1 VPLWWPALLLAAVLT
16 WLQAVL
22 WSPFRLPF
30 LRVGAALAVASV
42 LGAAAGA
49 GVVYGVS
56 EAVLA
61 ALFACF
67 IPAAYL
73 TAAAGVCRARHGGSA
88 TGPRQARVRPAT
100 VAAPAP
106 AAFPSPARAQL
117 WYEWRS
123 HGLVFPVL
131 LGCLLVIQTGG
142 ARLLARLGQ
151 AVPPGD
157 LFAVLNHFSRETG
170 LTFLVFHPLIILPLL
185 IAALLG
191 IGWGALG
198 PKFRPSSFL
207 LTRPVGSGALV
218 LAKFRAG
225 ALSTLAALA
234 LTPVAGLAW
243 LALTGTA
250 ADVAEWWRQV
260 VETYG
265 PARAWAM
272 PVLAVVAL
280 AGLTWL
286 QLCKNVPVGLLSSPW
301 PQILFFVGPV
311 SLVGLGL
318 LAQWLYQKP
327 AVRAQLWPVLPW
339 LLAGAILLK
348 SLAAGWAFT
357 RVRRRSLWPVRV
369 PAALLGVWLVTAACA
384 FTLLAWLVPAGVSL
398 SLLAAGVV
406 LALPLAR
413 LLAAPLALEWGRRG

>member
-1 VPLWWPALLLAAVLT
+1 MHAPALALSWQLWGRHRRGLAVALACWLLFVLLTLVLPDDESLRRVLWLTGWASFLPLTLGYLIALFAYGFDGASLEARDSGFPARLFTLPVGTRALVGWPMLLGAAAIAVTWVAWACFVLRPNGFAVPLWWPALLLAAILT

-30 LRVGAALAVASV
+30 LRIGAALAVASV

-49 GVVYGVS
+49 SVVYGVS
-56 EAVLA
+56 EPVLA

-73 TAAAGVCRARHGGSA
+73 TAAAGVRRARHGGSA
-88 TGPRQARVRPAT
+88 TGPRQVRVRPAT
-100 VAAPAP
+100 VAAPAL
-106 AAFPSPARAQL
+106 AAFPSLARAQL

-131 LGCLLVIQTGG
+131 LGCLLLLQTGG
-142 ARLLARLGQ
+142 ARLLARIGQ

-157 LFAVLNHFSRETG
+157 LFAVLNHFTRATG
-170 LTFLVFHPLIILPLL
+170 QTFLVFHPLVILPLL

-191 IGWGALG
+191 SGVGALG

-207 LTRPVGSGALV
+207 LTRPLGSGALV
-218 LAKFRAG
+218 VAKFRVA

-234 LTPVAGLAW
+234 LTAVAGLAW

-272 PVLAVVAL
+272 PVLAVIAL

-286 QLCKNVPVGLLSSPW
+286 QLC
-301 PQILFFVGPV
+301 
-311 SLVGLGL
+311 
-318 LAQWLYQKP
+318 
-327 AVRAQLWPVLPW
+327 
-339 LLAGAILLK
+339 
-348 SLAAGWAFT
+348 
-357 RVRRRSLWPVRV
+357 
-369 PAALLGVWLVTAACA
+369 
-384 FTLLAWLVPAGVSL
+384 
-398 SLLAAGVV
+398 
-406 LALPLAR
+406 
-413 LLAAPLALEWGRRG
+413 